1 MVADTPVVLFA
12 GRFRLEE
19 VIGEGLSG
27 RVMRATDLH
36 APATGPSDVVVKIA
50 ADGLHARAELT
61 AEEEALTHF
70 RSLRERGDLVG
81 GAVPL
86 LVDAGIDGGRRFL
99 AMERVGTPYFN
110 LGQVATDAPPI
121 ERDVI
126 EVWLAVVAVL
136 EAAHDAGFLHNDLGA
151 TKLAHLW
158 WDPFSSGSPI
168 GRIKVIDWGNSVWP
182 GRVGNQSPRTV
193 QTDLAQASAAVYAFA
208 TGVAPEPT
216 TLGTTVNPGAR
227 VLSEPT
233 RELFELIL
241 APGGGGPS
249 FDARALRAA
258 IVALPAFHDARRSA
272 VEGQTRIATR
282 HSELVTAV
290 TEWLEQV
297 STAVDRAA
305 LGRTPVPERTWT
317 ELREQYPVR
326 EGAVT
331 NIEWVAVRD
340 EVVALQAPLLSI
352 AGFDAP
358 DQALGTAY
366 ADERLRLIGTAA
378 GAIADVSGIDASVAA
393 RRRDWLRRYPTA
405 RDHDARELLGWLLVP
420 ENRAFEL
427 VNRASTSAEGI
438 EQDLILR
445 ASGSKIGRL
454 EAGRRWAA
462 RTFIGAD
469 LASLERPL
477 LEIVDASVGSR
488 VALIGERVARLR
500 KWYDGLNERV
510 DHAAESAA
518 GPHRAKALEFIRDTN
533 LVIRAATDALAAL
546 DVPSQAGAFTT
557 DRARAWVA
565 IDPLAA
571 PVIHQVIDALR
582 IAPTRMRL
590 REEASRPTTAGGF
603 ELGPS
608 SSTPKPSGGVGLS
621 PALAAT
627 RSPSLGQSPSLQEST
642 PARRQV
648 PVPIL
653 NPVQLLELLAQKQKS
668 LEEIKRTIRKD
679 LRSIT
684 SGGIAITEFVRSI
697 PWSQFQWDGR
707 PDEKIIKIQNF
718 TSRETL
724 IIAKT
729 IVLNFKEEIDHKNK
743 WAQTPSVSRTDISNY
758 VIDSDY
764 RKIEGVIAEMLSSI
778 SLVITGAQWRPQI
791 AVVNDQW
798 KRTRE
803 SLQRLE
809 SFSATGTY

>member
-61 AEEEALTHF
+61 AEEEALAHF

-158 WDPFSSGSPI
+158 WDPFSSGSPT

-216 TLGTTVNPGAR
+216 TLGTTDNPGAR

-331 NIEWVAVRD
+331 HIEWVAVRD

-358 DQALGTAY
+358 DQTLGTAY

-469 LASLERPL
+469 LASFERPTPDTA
-477 LEIVDASVGSR
+477 DAGVGSR
-488 VALIGERVARLR
+488 VAQIRERVVQLR
-500 KWYDGLNERV
+500 QWYDRLNERV
-510 DHAAESAA
+510 GQAAESAG
-518 GPHRAKALEFIRDTN
+518 GPRRSKALEFIHDTGV
-533 LVIRAATDALAAL
+533 VIRAATEAVASL
-546 DVPSQAGAFTT
+546 DSPRHASAFSA
-557 DRARAWVA
+557 DRARAWVVV
-565 IDPLAA
+565 DPMAA
-571 PVIHQVIDALR
+571 PVVQQVLDALR
-582 IAPTRMRL
+582 IASPRPRL
-590 REEASRPTTAGGF
+590 GDEASRPIA
-603 ELGPS
+603 LGASEFGPA
-608 SSTPKPSGGVGLS
+608 SSTPQPVGVANLQRAVVPPRPSIPRHTPPSRDDMAAQRSIAS
-621 PALAAT
+621 PAL
-627 RSPSLGQSPSLQEST
+627 T
-642 PARRQV
+642 PT
-648 PVPIL
+648 
-653 NPVQLLELLAQKQKS
+653 QLLEFLTQKQKD
-668 LEEIKRTIRKD
+668 LEEIKRNTPKD
-679 LRSIT
+679 LKTIKSSCIT
-684 SGGIAITEFVRSI
+684 ITEFMESI
-697 PWSQFQWDGR
+697 PWRQFQWDGR
-707 PDEKIIKIQNF
+707 PDANIIKIQNAI
-718 TSRETL
+718 TRES
-724 IIAKT
+724 IIFAKA
-729 IVLNFKEEIDHKNK
+729 VVQKFKENLDHINK
-743 WAQTPSVSRTDISNY
+743 WAQLPSVSRIDIANHLFDNNY
-758 VIDSDY
+758 ENIERLISDMI
-764 RKIEGVIAEMLSSI
+764 KIMSQL
-778 SLVITGAQWRPQI
+778 ITGNQWIPHI
-791 AVVNDQW
+791 AVVRDLW
-798 KRTRE
+798 KGCRE
-803 SLQRLE
+803 GIRKLE
-809 SFSATGTY
+809 GFSSTSAY